1 MGHSQKDAT
10 GFLCFCEMATS
21 ALRVMLGISFFS
33 TSLDNIVLM
42 VVFGDRQS
50 KFVKG
55 SFRIYALQFVRKF
68 WLIALSLS
76 YFRGGPCN
84 KYHRHDV
91 SPHIKKPN
99 NNNNSNNYGNQINI
113 FSLQGRPV
121 LCFLAFLE

>member
-1 MGHSQKDAT
+1 MGHSQKDAI
-10 GFLCFCEMATS
+10 GCLCFCEMATS
-21 ALRVMLGISFFS
+21 ALRVILGISFFS
-33 TSLDNIVLM
+33 TSLDKIVLM

-84 KYHRHDV
+84 KYHRHDF

-99 NNNNSNNYGNQINI
+99 KTTTVIIMVIKQNKNRCRVGQFYV
-113 FSLQGRPV
+113 F
-121 LCFLAFLE
+121 

>member
-91 SPHIKKPN
+91 SPHIKKTRTTTTTVIIMVIKLKKFRCRVGQF
-99 NNNNSNNYGNQINI
+99 YV
-113 FSLQGRPV
+113 F
-121 LCFLAFLE
+121 